1 MEEWAVQ
8 SAFIKN
14 VKLKQLERVL
24 ESFKRTKSTGKG
36 ERDDFF
42 VLLMQNEK
50 VRTGSKP
57 DDKFLYENPV

>member
-1 MEEWAVQ
+1 MRTAGESEFW
-8 SAFIKN
+8 
-14 VKLKQLERVL
+14 RVL
-24 ESFKRTKSTGKG
+24 SKKG

-57 DDKFLYENPV
+57 DDKCLCENLV